1 MKLEKINLKSV
12 MRIMCM
18 VLPFL
23 VIGFGQGPVF
33 TYVDSVFQYTEGE
46 LSNHKINFTDSDSTL
61 NSEIDFEFSGL
72 DTSWLSVNSNVFG
85 VDGEYWI
92 NFFGRPDDVNL
103 NDTLFTLIVLNNENG
118 LSDTLEFIIHI
129 ESVEDFPISYDLIVE
144 TNEDSVFIGSV
155 PSATDDDIEG
165 IDLNGY
171 TLVDSVLTGSLV
183 FNPDGSFTFDPL
195 ENFQSLSEGEFVDE
209 FFTYTASDLSG
220 LTSEISTI
228 TITINGV
235 NDIPISYDLL
245 IETNEDT
252 EIEGIVP
259 EATDIDSD
267 GINLNGYT
275 LINDVPNGNL
285 IFNNNGSFVFNPQN
299 DFQYLLNEESTQISF
314 TYISTDLNGGESNIS
329 TVDIL
334 ITGIN
339 DNPITYNLSFITDE
353 DSEIEQNVPNAT
365 DVDFN
370 GFDENSYTL
379 INNVSNGSL
388 DFNPDGSFTFNPQN
402 DFQYLSVDELTSV
415 SFSYTVTDMSSLV
428 SNESIITISINGVN
442 DAPISYN
449 SIEET
454 DEDTELIGSVLI
466 ASDVDSDGINF
477 TGYNLV
483 ENVQSGVLEFN
494 SDGSFVFNP
503 IEDFQYLSADESID
517 VIFTYTASD
526 MQSELS
532 DTSTVVITIYGLN
545 DSPISFNSL
554 IEIDE
559 DSEIEGSVPVP
570 TDIDSDGINNNGYSL
585 VNDVL
590 SGNLIFNNNGTF
602 IYNPQNDFQY
612 LLDGESTQINFTYT
626 ISDNQ
631 DSLSNISIIYISISG
646 VNDAPII
653 LTNQNENS
661 SGFGDTYYSDLLLV
675 QDVDSPLLNINNFI
689 FNDILVDD
697 NNFTINIDDVNFE
710 NNLYYIEFSLDSL
723 LPANLL
729 TNIEFNFIVT
739 DQTNLSDSQNYS
751 ITVYPNS
758 APVPEITSIDISGV
772 AGQEIELSSELSID
786 IDDDINSYFW
796 SVKSII
802 RHETFIDINNNGEF
816 DDFEPYNDINNNGD
830 FEPELVFIIE
840 PELLDN
846 FNETTT
852 LKMPQTF
859 EDSDVV
865 IDLKI
870 TDSKGAIGI
879 SSLVLKSINPR
890 VELNNI
896 SGNQGEYSTMP
907 FSFVE
912 LLDEPIYSLD
922 LEFSWN
928 INEIGIPD
936 EIDCSSLSNFPSV
949 IGDSISINLPEL
961 NSNIDVQINDLESG
975 KLALTIYSSDDNTLN
990 NFLNNPN
997 SFAELNIPL
1006 TGFHNETGR
1015 VFVSRFDIN
1024 EKSFSANSNLDSLNG
1039 IVTIS
1044 GDKITPFAGF
1054 VIKNEYDEIV
1064 SNSNNIIYSGT
1075 KLYFD
1080 IITECEGP
1088 QNPFEICDSS
1098 GYQLLGN
1105 GLEQN
1110 YSWDFDNDGEIDEQG
1125 SLNGSSTS
1133 HFTYSITGF
1142 DTIPKT
1148 AVLNI
1153 KTAYGCAAAEF
1164 EILVD
1169 PLVPTMVMST
1179 SGDPWNYDDEPASIL
1194 IKINQTEDLEGLDL
1208 IIDYNSEMI
1217 NVVGVENLI
1226 NSQIPNNVSANYEMV
1241 YNLSENQV
1249 NISAYSNSNDNYTF
1263 FSETT
1268 DFPFVSIQYYALQPG
1283 ILDISVTQFDVDEY
1297 SFLNILGD
1305 NSLFSFEIANP
1316 NEGIIDCNDEL
1327 SGSAVIDQCGICT
1340 GGNTQLIPNE
1350 TQDCQGTCM
1359 PLDILEFIEV
1369 EVFDSTLIIL
1379 CDDSQFGYNPLN
1391 DECELYIGLESQ
1403 SPIADENGFDLCG
1416 ICGGNNIEL
1425 NGQFIGSEID
1435 CNGYC
1440 SENTPNAN
1448 DQFGYCGCIDD
1459 SDGLYPD
1466 INGICKNG
1474 LLPVEQTGL
1483 CADIFDD
1490 INQNGEWDILE
1501 DTLLVDID
1509 LSVEGFNRW
1518 GYKYLN
1524 YSPESVNDDG
1534 SCSRGIVINEF
1545 FFSPVQGTA
1554 VPDYIELLNMTP
1566 FNINMNEWQLN
1577 DISISD
1583 TLIGYEP
1590 IILAGRHFLI
1600 STGSP
1605 FYNESGEMLFPGN
1618 CNEPSNTCSNIPNS
1632 LMLNINLGMNT
1643 GEIHLEDN
1651 YGTMDFLSYSD
1662 ESYWAVGAQFI
1673 GHSIELIE
1681 PYKSRDLSSNWKTAS
1696 EYFPSPYMATE
1707 DGDWEAGGGYNY
1719 GTPASYNIAYD
1730 DNHDEICI
1738 DEIDPNCELTK
1749 YDCANIFNG
1758 LAFEDL
1764 CNECSGGSTGIISNI
1779 FDEEVGMCIGDPT
1792 KIDCACTCFNESNF
1806 GAVIDDCGACTLGN
1820 AGSFDFNGLIVEEPN
1835 TSLSCENNDDCEIW
1849 GMVCNP
1855 QTDLCHHAYNGQQDI
1870 CGTCRIGPECNGDN
1884 IEECDE
1890 LFNLTEPFTDLN
1902 DNGFYDLGEDF
1913 IDSNNDG
1920 QWNDGADDCGICTMN
1935 VSAIY
1940 EDSNG
1945 DDIISPCYDGYFDID
1960 NNWVSNCPDWESA
1973 FENNCVVDC
1982 MGDVNESGLS
1992 DEVNA
1997 ITDDCGECVICETE
2011 ECTEEEN
2018 WNNSCVYDFTVETDM
2033 TIPGIVLNWSSINNY
2048 DYYKIYKNEEV
2059 LIDSLL
2065 IGELQFVDEEVE
2077 YPNEYCYWME
2087 AFTEEGD
2094 ISNPS
2099 PIKCDQIDYFG
2110 NLILEDFQFI
2120 NDIGIVNI
2128 SLNISHDLDTAFFHI
2143 NESVSVDSLKEGI
2156 FSLNNQ
2162 GYNVDLDSNSVKIY
2176 PSTGTTNFLPSGL
2189 LNLGDLYFT
2198 PDSTDFF
2205 CIDSGA
2211 FHPVYDVLFS
2221 DGFIVQLP
2229 DCETF
2234 GCTEPTAFNFNYE
2247 ATVDNG
2253 SCLLP
2258 HYILDIEPTGN
2269 SQSILFLSDIE
2280 QLEIGDHI
2288 GVFDGS
2294 GIISEECPAE
2304 FGELLVGEGFFNNEN
2319 ITIDAIRATP
2329 CIFPFEDPASMGFV
2343 PNNEIIIKVWRE
2355 SEQFEMVYSI
2365 SEQGHNFGSNSITI
2379 EQLNIPLYYELEIEE
2394 TGNSQSIIF
2403 NENLPGLEAGDN
2415 IGIFD
2420 FNGVASADCPTQFDT
2435 LLVGSG
2441 YYTGDVLTIDA
2452 IRATPCSPF
2461 SPDDPAEQGFTPGGN
2476 IIIKV
2481 WRESL
2486 QLEYIMELED
2496 PLPVFGQN
2504 DVFINPLLSINEN
2517 ILPNH
2522 YQLYPVYPN
2531 PFNPVA
2537 TIQYDIP
2544 EYANVTIEV
2553 FNVLGKHVEILFSGM
2568 QYAGTHRVKWNA
2580 QEHSTGLYLIRMT
2593 SNGNNYIEK
2602 VMLVK

>member
-129 ESVEDFPISYDLIVE
+129 ESVEDIPISYDIIVE

-235 NDIPISYDLL
+235 NDIPISYDLS

-275 LINDVPNGNL
+275 LIDDVLNGNL

-339 DNPITYNLSFITDE
+339 DNPITYNSFFITDE

-415 SFSYTVTDMSSLV
+415 SFSYTVTDMSGLV
-428 SNESIITISINGVN
+428 SNESIITISINGIN

-675 QDVDSPLLNINNFI
+675 QDVDSPLLNVNNFI

-697 NNFTINIDDVNFE
+697 NNFTINIDDVNFV

-758 APVPEITSIDISGV
+758 APVPEITSIEISGV

-949 IGDSISINLPEL
+949 IGDSFSINLPEL

-975 KLALTIYSSDDNTLN
+975 KLALTIYSSEDNTLN

-1039 IVTIS
+1039 LVTIS

-1054 VIKNEYDEIV
+1054 IIKNEYDEIV

-1283 ILDISVTQFDVDEY
+1283 VLDISVTQFDVDEY

-1369 EVFDSTLIIL
+1369 EVYDSTLIIL

-1459 SDGLYPD
+1459 SDGLYPN
-1466 INGICKNG
+1466 INGYCKNN
-1474 LLPVEQTGL
+1474 LLPVPQTGL
-1483 CADIFDD
+1483 CSDIFND
-1490 INQNGEWDILE
+1490 INQNGKYDILE
-1501 DTLLVDID
+1501 DILEAKCVDNGD
-1509 LSVEGFNRW
+1509 NTWACVDVELGNPDNVEFNEW

-1524 YSPESVNDDG
+1524 YSPESQNSDG

-1566 FNINMNEWQLN
+1566 FDININNWKIN

-1583 TLIGYEP
+1583 TLIGYDP
-1590 IILAGRHFLI
+1590 IILAGRHFLV

-1605 FYNESGEMLFPGN
+1605 FYNELGEMYFPGN
-1618 CNEPSNTCSNIPNS
+1618 CNEYSNTCSNIPNS
-1632 LMLNINLGMNT
+1632 IMLNINLGMNT
-1643 GEIHLEDN
+1643 GEIHIEDS

-1662 ESYWAVGAQFI
+1662 EAYWEVGASYI
-1673 GHSIELIE
+1673 GHSVELIE
-1681 PYKSRDLSSNWKTAS
+1681 PYKSRNVASNWKTAS
-1696 EYFPSPYMATE
+1696 DISSSSAYMSTE
-1707 DGDWEAGGGYNY
+1707 DGEWDEGGEYNY
-1719 GTPASYNIAYD
+1719 GTPTEINNAYVLS
-1730 DNHDEICI
+1730 HG
-1738 DEIDPNCELTK
+1738 LTCVYSDCGTDK
-1749 YDCANIFNG
+1749 YDCAEFFNG

-1764 CNECSGGSTGIISNI
+1764 CLVCSGGSTGIISNI
-1779 FDEEVGMCIGDPT
+1779 FDEEVGMCTGDPT

-1806 GAVIDDCGACTLGN
+1806 CDESNFCAVIDDCGNCTLGN
-1820 AGSFDFNGLIVEEPN
+1820 AGSFDSSGLIVEEN
-1835 TSLSCENNDDCEIW
+1835 DFYLTCENNNDCELW
-1849 GMVCNP
+1849 GMVCNN
-1855 QTDLCHHAYNGQQDI
+1855 DSGYCHHERSIGPDTGNMDH
-1870 CGTCRIGPECNGDN
+1870 CGTCRFGPQCNGEN
-1884 IEECDE
+1884 IDICDPN
-1890 LFNLTEPFTDLN
+1890 FNVI
-1902 DNGFYDLGEDF
+1902 EDF
-1913 IDSNNDG
+1913 IECSNDNPLLCENNFDWDDSLANGIYDVGIDIFDIELHDLNGDSI
-1920 QWNDGADDCGICTMN
+1920 WNDGTDDCGTCTMN
-1935 VSAIY
+1935 VSDIYAIDTN
-1940 EDSNG
+1940 EDNH
-1945 DDIISPCYDGYFDID
+1945 IYSPCFDGFFDAN
-1960 NNWVSNCPDWESA
+1960 NNWVSNCPDWEGA
-1973 FENNCVVDC
+1973 FQNVFCDVDC
-1982 MGDVNESGLS
+1982 LGDVNIDGLS
-1992 DEVNA
+1992 DDINA
-1997 ITDDCGECVICETE
+1997 FIDDCNECV
-2011 ECTEEEN
+2011 
-2018 WNNSCVYDFTVETDM
+2018 
-2033 TIPGIVLNWSSINNY
+2033 
-2048 DYYKIYKNEEV
+2048 
-2059 LIDSLL
+2059 
-2065 IGELQFVDEEVE
+2065 
-2077 YPNEYCYWME
+2077 
-2087 AFTEEGD
+2087 
-2094 ISNPS
+2094 
-2099 PIKCDQIDYFG
+2099 
-2110 NLILEDFQFI
+2110 
-2120 NDIGIVNI
+2120 
-2128 SLNISHDLDTAFFHI
+2128 
-2143 NESVSVDSLKEGI
+2143 
-2156 FSLNNQ
+2156 
-2162 GYNVDLDSNSVKIY
+2162 
-2176 PSTGTTNFLPSGL
+2176 
-2189 LNLGDLYFT
+2189 
-2198 PDSTDFF
+2198 
-2205 CIDSGA
+2205 
-2211 FHPVYDVLFS
+2211 
-2221 DGFIVQLP
+2221 
-2229 DCETF
+2229 
-2234 GCTEPTAFNFNYE
+2234 
-2247 ATVDNG
+2247 
-2253 SCLLP
+2253 
-2258 HYILDIEPTGN
+2258 
-2269 SQSILFLSDIE
+2269 
-2280 QLEIGDHI
+2280 
-2288 GVFDGS
+2288 
-2294 GIISEECPAE
+2294 
-2304 FGELLVGEGFFNNEN
+2304 
-2319 ITIDAIRATP
+2319 
-2329 CIFPFEDPASMGFV
+2329 
-2343 PNNEIIIKVWRE
+2343 
-2355 SEQFEMVYSI
+2355 
-2365 SEQGHNFGSNSITI
+2365 
-2379 EQLNIPLYYELEIEE
+2379 
-2394 TGNSQSIIF
+2394 
-2403 NENLPGLEAGDN
+2403 
-2415 IGIFD
+2415 
-2420 FNGVASADCPTQFDT
+2420 
-2435 LLVGSG
+2435 
-2441 YYTGDVLTIDA
+2441 
-2452 IRATPCSPF
+2452 
-2461 SPDDPAEQGFTPGGN
+2461 
-2476 IIIKV
+2476 
-2481 WRESL
+2481 
-2486 QLEYIMELED
+2486 
-2496 PLPVFGQN
+2496 
-2504 DVFINPLLSINEN
+2504 
-2517 ILPNH
+2517 
-2522 YQLYPVYPN
+2522 
-2531 PFNPVA
+2531 
-2537 TIQYDIP
+2537 
-2544 EYANVTIEV
+2544 
-2553 FNVLGKHVEILFSGM
+2553 
-2568 QYAGTHRVKWNA
+2568 
-2580 QEHSTGLYLIRMT
+2580 
-2593 SNGNNYIEK
+2593 
-2602 VMLVK
+2602 